1 MSLLRFLIFAV
12 AGSEGFGFIMVRSFA
27 TALLRPLCMFD
38 VDDDKF
44 CEINNLDWICS
55 MQDR

>member
-1 MSLLRFLIFAV
+1 MSLLRFLLFAV

-27 TALLRPLCMFD
+27 TALLRPRTI

-44 CEINNLDWICS
+44 CEINNIGLDVIE
-55 MQDR
+55 MDAG